1 MTEKKLKTKSLA
13 LFFTYRIS
21 LEKWAKTGL
30 IDREIR
36 LYNELAK
43 HFKKI
48 YFITYGDK
56 KEQEYKHLLADNIE
70 ILFNKWKINNLVY
83 SFLIPFLHR
92 KILKNVWV
100 FKTNQLLGS
109 WVAVIA
115 KKIFKKKLVI
125 RQGYQ
130 LSLFVKKKFLK
141 IRLARTIERF
151 AYKNADL
158 IITTTDK
165 DFISKNYSIDKD
177 KIGLIYNYIDTEIF
191 KPLAINKNPKRLIF
205 IGRFIK
211 RKNILALIK
220 AVKDLDVKLV
230 LIGKGILKKKIEQ
243 RIKDDKIRNVKLL
256 GVIPNDRIPLE
267 LNKSQIFIIPS
278 FFEGNPKTPLEAM
291 ACRLAVIGTDVK
303 GIREII
309 THKENGYLCKTNSE
323 SIRKA
328 IIELIKNPKL
338 AEKMGKNARKYILE
352 NCTLNS
358 VVRKEL
364 KLYNS
369 LQKNEK

>member
-13 LFFTYRIS
+13 LFFTYRMS

-56 KEQEYKHLLADNIE
+56 KEQEYKHFLANNIE

-109 WVAVIA
+109 WAAVIA

-130 LSLFVKKKFLK
+130 LSLFVKKNFLK
-141 IRLARTIERF
+141 ISLARIAEGF
-151 AYKNADL
+151 AYRNADL
-158 IITTTDK
+158 IISTTDK
-165 DFISKNYSIDKD
+165 EFILAKYRLKEQ
-177 KIGLIYNYIDTEIF
+177 KIKIIPNFIETDVF
-191 KPLAINKNPKRLIF
+191 KPLFVKKDSRRLIF

-220 AVKDLDVKLV
+220 AAKDLDVKLV

-243 RIKDDKIRNVKLL
+243 KIKDEKIRNVKLL
-256 GVIPNDRIPLE
+256 GIIPNDRMPLE
-267 LNKSQIFIIPS
+267 LNKSQIFVIPS
-278 FFEGNPKTPLEAM
+278 FFEGNPKVLLEAM
-291 ACRLAVIGTDVK
+291 ACGLTVIGTNVK
-303 GIREII
+303 GIKEII
-309 THKENGYLCKTNSE
+309 THKENGYLCETNSE
-323 SIRKA
+323 SIQKA
-328 IIELIKNPKL
+328 IIEVIKNSKL
-338 AEKMGKNARKYILE
+338 AEKIGKNARKYILE
-352 NCTLNS
+352 NCSLNS

-364 KLYNS
+364 KIYNS